1 MLRTDNGFDTHPPAS
16 KGGADSSIT
25 KVTTV
30 QLKEEGD
37 DDPTQP
43 DDVLAAPHE
52 VEAETGRC
60 RQDPGIQRKL
70 MKAASMILN
79 TTAALRGRCQPEDL
93 LQEALV
99 AILSGRRKWKKNKV
113 DFMGLVFGV
122 MKSLAY
128 NQDQSLQTKDGH
140 VVLERELA
148 ARNDE
153 DDGESFVESHGNAD
167 ASPEAALVE
176 AEQEALRNDVLATL
190 RAKFAEEDLAGRI
203 LDKMIERQGFMPA
216 DIRKALDV
224 SDREFWSAH
233 RRVTRA
239 FDALCQ
245 SGKKP

>member
-1 MLRTDNGFDTHPPAS
+1 MLKTDEGFDTHPMAS
-16 KGGADSSIT
+16 KAWAESSIT

-30 QLKEEGD
+30 QLKEED
-37 DDPTQP
+37 DDAPTQP
-43 DDVLAAPHE
+43 GDVLATLQ
-52 VEAETGRC
+52 EAEAEARRC
-60 RQDPGIQRKL
+60 RLDIGIQRKL
-70 MKAASMILN
+70 MKAAGMILN
-79 TTAALRGRCQPEDL
+79 TTTSLKGRCQPEDL

-122 MKSLAY
+122 MKSLASS
-128 NQDQSLQTKDGH
+128 QDQSLQTKDRH

-148 ARNDE
+148 ARDE
-153 DDGESFVESHGNAD
+153 DDAEGFVENHGNAD
-167 ASPEAALVE
+167 MSPEAALVE
-176 AEQEALRNDVLATL
+176 AEQQAQRDDILMTL
-190 RAKFAEEDLAGRI
+190 RAKFTEDDLAGRI

-245 SGKKP
+245 SGKKS